1 MEQMEQHILP
11 SVDKC
16 ETDSLL
22 ALYQFVQRMENYIK
36 KLFFGDTPVAYGKSW
51 ARGQVRT
58 VAGT

>member
-36 KLFFGDTPVAYGKSW
+36 KLFLGGHTCGLWKVLS
-51 ARGQVRT
+51 
-58 VAGT
+58 